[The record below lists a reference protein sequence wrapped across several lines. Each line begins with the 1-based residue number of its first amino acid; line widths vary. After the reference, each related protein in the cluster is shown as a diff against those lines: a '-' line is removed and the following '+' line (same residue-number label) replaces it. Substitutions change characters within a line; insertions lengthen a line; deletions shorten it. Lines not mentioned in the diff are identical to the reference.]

1 METTQKVKKMSI
13 DFVARAQ
20 KAAIDYLVIRYN
32 NKTVAYATKSV
43 TVFEHGGEII
53 ILPGILHDEIEAPY
67 CVEFD
72 LAYSYGSSYVQST
85 RIY

>member
-1 METTQKVKKMSI
+1 MNKNLKKMPI
-13 DFVARAQ
+13 DFIARAQ
-20 KAAIDYLVIRYN
+20 KAAIDYFGIRYSST
-32 NKTVAYATKSV
+32 TVAYATKSV

-53 ILPGILHDEIEAPY
+53 ILPGILHDKIEAPY